1 MKKKLLSLVLTGAM
15 VASTSVSAFAQ
26 DKLINNVDTD
36 APETNVTITGKVLD
50 EQGKEPA
57 GNFNVT
63 VPTTASFTVSK
74 KSGVISVPMTITN
87 NGDQSI
93 DVYAVK
99 FADTTP
105 GQEEEI
111 TVIKQSELN
120 GKKRSFVNLNLKG
133 NLKTVYLRS
142 EELDNNSTGIYQEA
156 ALNTKATTDE
166 QLKLAVI
173 KSRESDDLKIE
184 GSAGNSEEQID
195 ESLSNKFTLTLKIK
209 KSEKKQD

>member
-1 MKKKLLSLVLTGAM
+1 MKKKLLSLVLAGAM

-36 APETNVTITGKVLD
+36 APETNVTITGKVLN
-50 EQGKEPA
+50 EQGQEPA

-74 KSGVISVPMTITN
+74 ESGVISVPITIAN
-87 NGDQSI
+87 NGDQNI

-105 GQEEEI
+105 GEEEEI
-111 TVIKQSELN
+111 TVTKQSELKD
-120 GKKRSFVNLNLKG
+120 KKRSFVSLNLKG
-133 NLKTVYLRS
+133 NLKTVYLKS
-142 EELDNNSTGIYQEA
+142 EELVSGSTGIYQEA
-156 ALNTKATTDE
+156 ALTNKATTDA

-173 KSRESDDLKIE
+173 KSRQSDNLTIE
-184 GSAGNSEEQID
+184 GSAGESQDQIE

-209 KSEKKQD
+209 KSEK